1 MALDGNSRI
10 CLYAFKE
17 CKNAMTS
24 FSTTIICDIAAL
36 SLGVLLA
43 VFATRVPKRGWVG
56 LVLLVSSALAWSLI
70 DSGDSSQPSRLPM
83 LLIFLIPL
91 ALDGQHQIVC
101 LHWQRLWA
109 RSWFLVFCCSW
120 LLALFMRPWLC
131 STLSDKGVPRFRVFS
146 H

>member
-1 MALDGNSRI
+1 
-10 CLYAFKE
+10 
-17 CKNAMTS
+17 MTS

-83 LLIFLIPL
+83 LLIFL
-91 ALDGQHQIVC
+91 
-101 LHWQRLWA
+101 
-109 RSWFLVFCCSW
+109 
-120 LLALFMRPWLC
+120 LLAPIAVSYSFGARRSAPDRLPALAAFVGAFVVSGFLLFMVAGIIYASLVVLHFIR
-131 STLSDKGVPRFRVFS
+131 
-146 H
+146 